1 MNGNLTEGK
10 IGTTLIKFA
19 MPYLLA
25 AFMQTFYGMAD
36 LMIVG
41 LFNTASTT
49 SAVAI
54 GSQIMHMLT
63 VIILGFAMGTTVHV
77 GRCVGAKDKDGASRI
92 VANSIYFF
100 TAFAIVITAV
110 LLICTRGIV
119 KVMSTPPEAVT
130 EAKEYLYICFI
141 GLPFIIAYN
150 VISSIFRGAGDSKR
164 PMYFV
169 AVACIVNIILDFAFI
184 GGLGLGAKGA
194 ALATVLG
201 QAVSVIVS
209 LFSLKRINL
218 NFSISLK
225 DEKPDKDS
233 ILKIL
238 NVGTPVALQDG
249 FIQIAFIVITIIANS
264 RGLIDAAS
272 VGIVEKIICFIF
284 LVPSAFLSAISAITA
299 QNLGAGQM
307 IRAKKSL
314 YYGLIITVS
323 WGIIVAIYCQFM
335 PHTLVSL
342 FTKEE
347 PVLLAGCEYLR
358 SYCFDATF
366 AAVHF
371 CFSGFFCG
379 IEKSRLSFIH
389 NLASVLL
396 VRIPGTYFLSESF
409 KNTLYPMGFAAP
421 LGSLLSA
428 VMCVCFYLYIKDDIG
443 KSNINIT
450 GFEK

>member
-10 IGTTLIKFA
+10 IGSTLIKFA
-19 MPYLLA
+19 LPYLLA

-41 LFNTASTT
+41 LYNTASTT
-49 SAVAI
+49 SAVSI

-77 GRCVGAKDKDGASRI
+77 GRCIGARDKDGASKI

-100 TAFAIVITAV
+100 TAFAIVMTLL
-110 LLICTRGIV
+110 LLISTRGIV
-119 KVMSTPPEAVT
+119 NVMSTPSEAVA
-130 EAKEYLYICFI
+130 EAREYLYICFI

-209 LFSLKRINL
+209 LFALKRIDL
-218 NFSISLK
+218 NFSIK
-225 DEKPDKDS
+225 IQGEKPDKES
-233 ILKIL
+233 ITKIL

-307 IRAKKSL
+307 LRARKSL

-323 WGIIVAIYCQFM
+323 WGIIVAIYCQFL
-335 PHTLVSL
+335 PHTLVRL

-379 IEKSRLSFIH
+379 SEKSRLSFIH

-396 VRIPGTYFLSESF
+396 VRIPGTYFLSKSF
-409 KNTLYPMGFAAP
+409 TDTLYPMGFAAP

-428 VMCVCFYLYIKDDIG
+428 IMCVCFYIYIVK
-443 KSNINIT
+443 KERT
-450 GFEK
+450 

>member
-10 IGTTLIKFA
+10 IGSTLIKFA

-41 LFNTASTT
+41 LYNTASTT
-49 SAVAI
+49 SAVSI

-77 GRCVGAKDKDGASRI
+77 GRCIGARDKDGASKI

-100 TAFAIVITAV
+100 TAFAIVMTLL
-110 LLICTRGIV
+110 LLISTRGIV
-119 KVMSTPPEAVT
+119 NVMATPSEAVA
-130 EAKEYLYICFI
+130 EAREYLYICFI

-169 AVACIVNIILDFAFI
+169 AVACVVNIILDFVFI

-201 QAVSVIVS
+201 QAVSVIIS
-209 LFSLKRINL
+209 LFALKRIDL
-218 NFSISLK
+218 NFNIK
-225 DEKPDKDS
+225 IKGEKPDKES
-233 ILKIL
+233 ITKIL

-307 IRAKKSL
+307 LRARKSL

-323 WGIIVAIYCQFM
+323 WGIIVAIYCQFL
-335 PHTLVSL
+335 PHTLVRL

-379 IEKSRLSFIH
+379 SEKSRLSFIH

-396 VRIPGTYFLSESF
+396 VRIPGTYFLSKSF
-409 KNTLYPMGFAAP
+409 TDTLYPMGFAAP

-428 VMCVCFYLYIKDDIG
+428 IMCVCFYIYIVK
-443 KSNINIT
+443 KERT
-450 GFEK
+450 

>member
-10 IGTTLIKFA
+10 IGSTLIKFA

-41 LFNTASTT
+41 LYNTASTT
-49 SAVAI
+49 SAVSI

-77 GRCVGAKDKDGASRI
+77 GRCIGARDKDGASKI

-100 TAFAIVITAV
+100 TALAIVMTLL
-110 LLICTRGIV
+110 LLISTRGIV
-119 KVMSTPPEAVT
+119 NVMSTPSEAVA
-130 EAKEYLYICFI
+130 EAREYLYICFI

-209 LFSLKRINL
+209 LLALKRIDL
-218 NFSISLK
+218 NFSIK
-225 DEKPDKDS
+225 IKGEKPDKES
-233 ILKIL
+233 ITKIL

-307 IRAKKSL
+307 LRARKSL

-323 WGIIVAIYCQFM
+323 WGIIVAIYCQFL
-335 PHTLVSL
+335 PHTLVRL

-379 IEKSRLSFIH
+379 SEKSRLSFIH

-396 VRIPGTYFLSESF
+396 VRIPGTYFLSKSF
-409 KNTLYPMGFAAP
+409 TDTLYPMGFAAP

-428 VMCVCFYLYIKDDIG
+428 IMCVCFYIYIVK
-443 KSNINIT
+443 KERT
-450 GFEK
+450 

>member
-10 IGTTLIKFA
+10 IGSTLIKFA

-41 LFNTASTT
+41 LYNTASTT
-49 SAVAI
+49 SAVSI

-77 GRCVGAKDKDGASRI
+77 GRCIGARDKDGASKI

-100 TAFAIVITAV
+100 TAFAIVMTLL
-110 LLICTRGIV
+110 LLIGTRGIV
-119 KVMSTPPEAVT
+119 NVMSTPSEAVA
-130 EAKEYLYICFI
+130 EAREYLYICFI

-209 LFSLKRINL
+209 LFALKRIDL
-218 NFSISLK
+218 NFSIK
-225 DEKPDKDS
+225 IKGEKPDKES
-233 ILKIL
+233 ITKIL

-307 IRAKKSL
+307 LRARKSL

-323 WGIIVAIYCQFM
+323 WGIIVAIYCQFL
-335 PHTLVSL
+335 PHTLVRL

-379 IEKSRLSFIH
+379 SEKSRLSFIH

-396 VRIPGTYFLSESF
+396 VRIPGTYFLSKSF
-409 KNTLYPMGFAAP
+409 TDTLYPMGFAAP

-428 VMCVCFYLYIKDDIG
+428 IMCVCFYIYIVK
-443 KSNINIT
+443 KERT
-450 GFEK
+450 